1 MRLTKTRALG
11 QHFLADRT
19 VLARIID
26 AAAIKSDEVVCE
38 AGTGNGI
45 LTKELC
51 KTAEKVISFEVDRA
65 LFRKMQET
73 LVFPNLEI
81 KNMDLFKINSLEFDV
96 FVSNLPYSRSRDAFQ
111 WLATKDFKRAVVM
124 LQKEFVDK
132 IMAAPGDRNYR
143 AITVVS
149 SHCFRIER
157 LFNVDRN
164 SFEPPPSVDSEVIR
178 LYPVHRISTDMIR
191 KVNLL
196 FSQRNKKASSMAA
209 KYGANNTEFGE
220 RRIDQLAPD
229 EIISLLKSMEG

>member
-1 MRLTKTRALG
+1 LRLTKTRALG

-26 AAAIKSDEVVCE
+26 AAAIKIDEIVCE

-51 KTAEKVISFEVDRA
+51 KTAGKVISFEVDRA
-65 LFRKMQET
+65 LFRKVQET

-81 KNMDLFKINSLEFDV
+81 KNMDLFRIDSLQFDV
-96 FVSNLPYSRSRDAFQ
+96 FVSNLPYSRSRDAFR
-111 WLATKDFKRAVVM
+111 WLATKNFKRAVVM

-132 IMAAPGDRNYR
+132 IMATPSDKDYR
-143 AITVVS
+143 AITVIS

-157 LFNVDRN
+157 LFNVDRK

-178 LYPVHRISTDMIR
+178 FYPVHRISADMIR
-191 KVNLL
+191 KINLL
-196 FSQRNKKASSMAA
+196 FSQRNKKASSVAA
-209 KYGANNTEFGE
+209 KYGISNAGFGE

-229 EIISLLKSMEG
+229 EIISLMESAKG

>member
-26 AAAIKSDEVVCE
+26 AAVIKNDETVCE

-51 KTAEKVISFEVDRA
+51 RAAGKVISFEVDRA
-65 LFRKMQET
+65 LFRKVQET

-81 KNMDLFKINSLEFDV
+81 KNMDLFRIDNIEFDV

-111 WLATKDFKRAVVM
+111 WLATKNFRRAVVM

-132 IMAAPGDRNYR
+132 IMAAPGDRDYR
-143 AITVVS
+143 AITVIS

-157 LFNVDRN
+157 LFNVDRK

-178 LYPVHRISTDMIR
+178 LFPVHRISADMIR
-191 KVNLL
+191 KINLL
-196 FSQRNKKASSMAA
+196 FSQRNKKASSVAA
-209 KYGANNTEFGE
+209 KYGTSNAGFGK

-229 EIISLLKSMEG
+229 EIISLLESAEG